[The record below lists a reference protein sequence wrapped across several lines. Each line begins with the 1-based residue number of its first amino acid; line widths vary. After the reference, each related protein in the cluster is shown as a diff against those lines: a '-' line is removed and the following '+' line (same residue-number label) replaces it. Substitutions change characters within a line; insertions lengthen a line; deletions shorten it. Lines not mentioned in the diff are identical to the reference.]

1 MPKAVQVKI
10 MGQKFTLRSDDE
22 EEHIRKVADYVDG
35 KMHELS
41 QSTNNPGG
49 KYNMAMLVAL
59 NIADEYHRLKEDY
72 DAAADRVDRLLDRL
86 AATLSEDD

>member
-1 MPKAVQVKI
+1 MPKAVQVRI

-35 KMHELS
+35 KMHEVS
-41 QSTNNPGG
+41 QSTHPGG

-59 NIADEYHRLKEDY
+59 NIADEYHRLKDDY
-72 DAAADRVDRLLDRL
+72 DEAANRVDRLLERL
-86 AATLSEDD
+86 ATTLSEDD